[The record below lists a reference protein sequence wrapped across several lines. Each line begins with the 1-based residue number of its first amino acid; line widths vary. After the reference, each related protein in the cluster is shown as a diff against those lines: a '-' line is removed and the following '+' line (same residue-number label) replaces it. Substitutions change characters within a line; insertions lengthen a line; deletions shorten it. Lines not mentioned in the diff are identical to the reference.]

1 MKANQKT
8 KQEEDQII
16 FEGNTFPF
24 PNFIVDS
31 GFLATLQGSPTL
43 KTLLVI
49 LRHST
54 GFKHD
59 TMSLSNSV
67 IAKKSGIKH
76 VKQITRAK
84 KELKEKYKIIDYN
97 QSKGGR
103 DIQNIKVLLP
113 EKFYNKDLNSLE
125 NAAKYLEKYG
135 YKVLAPETK
144 GDKKE
149 VLQISENRT
158 SMSIIEDWNNF
169 FNWSLKTISRGSQ
182 EILKNCKV
190 SFDGNGIFIKNIKEK
205 KLQELI
211 LKYFKDNNSKAVL
224 IFEEGL

>member
-1 MKANQKT
+1 MKANQN
-8 KQEEDQII
+8 KQELI
-16 FEGNTFPF
+16 FEANTHPM
-24 PNFIVDS
+24 PHFIIDD
-31 GFLATLQGSPTL
+31 FLKTMKGSPTL
-43 KTLLVI
+43 KVLLV
-49 LRHST
+49 LVRHST
-54 GFKHD
+54 GYYKD
-59 TMSLSNSV
+59 NVTLSNSK
-67 IAKKSGIKH
+67 IANIAGIKDN
-76 VKQITRAK
+76 KQIRRAK
-84 KELKEKYKIIDYN
+84 TELKNVYKIISYDTC
-97 QSKGGR
+97 KGGKE
-103 DIQNIKVLLP
+103 ISNVKILLP

-125 NAAKYLEKYG
+125 SAAKYLEKYG

-182 EILKNCKV
+182 EILQNCKV